1 MRLTGALKSKEV
13 DETRGVF
20 VHVLAGFTWRV
31 AGSTL
36 QLQGESSLVL
46 FWICETAAALK
57 SKEVDETRGVSPL
70 GSGCIGKAN
79 SARCHGTFLPS
90 PSDEVGAVGSGQWCE
105 SSSVLFWIC
114 ETELCL

>member
-1 MRLTGALKSKEV
+1 MQGESSLVLFWIFMRLTGALKSKEV

-57 SKEVDETRGVSPL
+57 SKERWMKQGVCHPWAVDALGRQIRRDVMALFCLPL
-70 GSGCIGKAN
+70 QII
-79 SARCHGTFLPS
+79 RW
-90 PSDEVGAVGSGQWCE
+90 GSGQ
-105 SSSVLFWIC
+105 
-114 ETELCL
+114 